1 MSDSQRKLL
10 KALIVGKPNVGK
22 STLLNSLV
30 GEKVS
35 IVSRKAQTTQ
45 RNTTGVVTKDNSQ
58 LIFFDTPG
66 LNKIEKNI
74 RISETF
80 KMVAENV
87 DVLIYMVDNTK
98 KSQSIDDQ
106 FRKWLNNN
114 EKRFRKKILIINKI
128 DCIEKVNLF
137 EITKKINGVINFDE
151 TFFISLSKKSGM
163 ERFLNWLEK
172 QAYSNEWLFQQ
183 TYKSN
188 ISKKNFLSEL
198 TREKV
203 FEYIHEEIPYNLE
216 IKTDYIEPSSNKSL
230 KIYQT
235 IWLNKKSYKPIILG
249 KEGKSIK
256 MISLQARLDMQK
268 FLKSKVHLFI
278 RLKMKKNQV
287 KS

>member
-66 LNKIEKNI
+66 LNKLEKNI
-74 RISETF
+74 RISENF
-80 KMVAENV
+80 KTVAENV

-106 FRKWLNNN
+106 FRNWLNNSEN
-114 EKRFRKKILIINKI
+114 KFRKKILIINKI

-163 ERFLNWLEK
+163 ERFLNWIEK
-172 QAYSNEWLFQQ
+172 QAYSNDWVFQQ

-230 KIYQT
+230 KVYQT
-235 IWLNKKSYKPIILG
+235 VWLNKKSYKPIILG

-256 MISLQARLDMQK
+256 MISMQARLDMQK

-278 RLKMKKNQV
+278 RLKMKK
-287 KS
+287 SG

>member
-45 RNTTGVVTKDNSQ
+45 RNTTGVITKDNSQ

-80 KMVAENV
+80 KTVAENV

-106 FRKWLNNN
+106 FRNWLNNN
-114 EKRFRKKILIINKI
+114 ENKFKKKILIINKI

-137 EITKKINGVINFDE
+137 EITKKINSVISFDE
-151 TFFISLSKKSGM
+151 TFFISLSKKSGL
-163 ERFLNWLEK
+163 ERFFNWVEK
-172 QAYSNEWLFQQ
+172 QAYSNEWVFQQ
-183 TYKSN
+183 THKSN

-216 IKTDYIEPSSNKSL
+216 INTDYIEPSRNKSL
-230 KIYQT
+230 KVYQT
-235 IWLNKKSYKPIILG
+235 VWLNKKSYKPIILG

-256 MISLQARLDMQK
+256 MISVQARLDMRK

-278 RLKMKKNQV
+278 RLKIKNRV
-287 KS
+287 KN

>member
-1 MSDSQRKLL
+1 MSDSQKKLL

-45 RNTTGVVTKDNSQ
+45 KNTTGVITKDNSQ

-80 KMVAENV
+80 KTVAENV

-106 FRKWLNNN
+106 FKNWLNNN
-114 EKRFRKKILIINKI
+114 KNKFKKKVLIINKI

-137 EITKKINGVINFDE
+137 EITKKINSVISFDE
-151 TFFISLSKKSGM
+151 TFFISLSKKSGL
-163 ERFLNWLEK
+163 ERFFNWVEK
-172 QAYSNEWLFQQ
+172 QAYSNEWVFQQ
-183 TYKSN
+183 TFKSN

-216 IKTDYIEPSSNKSL
+216 INTDYIEPSRNKSL
-230 KIYQT
+230 KVYQT
-235 IWLNKKSYKPIILG
+235 VWLNKKSHKPIILG

-256 MISLQARLDMQK
+256 MISVQARLDMQK

-278 RLKMKKNQV
+278 RVKMKK
-287 KS
+287 SG

>member
-45 RNTTGVVTKDNSQ
+45 RNTTGVITKDNSQ

-80 KMVAENV
+80 KTVAENV

-98 KSQSIDDQ
+98 KSQSIDSQ
-106 FRKWLNNN
+106 FRNWLNNN
-114 EKRFRKKILIINKI
+114 ENKFIKKILIINKI

-137 EITKKINGVINFDE
+137 EITKKINSVISFDE
-151 TFFISLSKKSGM
+151 TFFISLSKKSGL
-163 ERFLNWLEK
+163 ERFFNWVEK
-172 QAYSNEWLFQQ
+172 QAYSNEWVFQQ
-183 TYKSN
+183 THKSN

-216 IKTDYIEPSSNKSL
+216 INTDYIEPSRNKSL
-230 KIYQT
+230 KVYQT
-235 IWLNKKSYKPIILG
+235 VWLNKKSHKPIILG

-256 MISLQARLDMQK
+256 MISVQARLDMQK

-278 RLKMKKNQV
+278 RLKMKK
-287 KS
+287 SG

>member
-1 MSDSQRKLL
+1 MSDSHRKLL

-22 STLLNSLV
+22 STLLNFLV

-45 RNTTGVVTKDNSQ
+45 KNTTGVITKDDSQ

-80 KMVAENV
+80 KTVAENV

-106 FRKWLNNN
+106 FRNWLNNN
-114 EKRFRKKILIINKI
+114 ENKFIKKILIINKI

-151 TFFISLSKKSGM
+151 TFFISLSKKSGL
-163 ERFLNWLEK
+163 ERFFNWVEK
-172 QAYSNEWLFQQ
+172 QAYSNEWVFQQ
-183 TYKSN
+183 THKSN

-216 IKTDYIEPSSNKSL
+216 INTDYIEPSRNKSL
-230 KIYQT
+230 KVYQT
-235 IWLNKKSYKPIILG
+235 VWLNKKSHKPIILG

-256 MISLQARLDMQK
+256 MISVQARLDMQK

-278 RLKMKKNQV
+278 RLKIKKP
-287 KS
+287 S

>member
-45 RNTTGVVTKDNSQ
+45 RNTTGVITKDNSQ

-74 RISETF
+74 RIYETF
-80 KMVAENV
+80 KTVAENV

-106 FRKWLNNN
+106 FRNWLNNN
-114 EKRFRKKILIINKI
+114 ENKFKKKILIINKI

-137 EITKKINGVINFDE
+137 EITKKINSIINFDE

-163 ERFLNWLEK
+163 ERFLNWVEK
-172 QAYSNEWLFQQ
+172 QAYSNEWVFQQ
-183 TYKSN
+183 SYKSN

-203 FEYIHEEIPYNLE
+203 FEYIHAEIPYNLE
-216 IKTDYIEPSSNKSL
+216 IKTDYIETSSNNSL
-230 KIYQT
+230 KVYQT
-235 IWLNKKSYKPIILG
+235 VWLNKKSYKPIILG

-256 MISLQARLDMQK
+256 MISMQARLDMQK

-278 RLKMKKNQV
+278 RLKMKK
-287 KS
+287 SG

>member
-1 MSDSQRKLL
+1 MSDFQKKLL

-45 RNTTGVVTKDNSQ
+45 KNTTGVITKDNSQ

-80 KMVAENV
+80 KTVAENV

-106 FRKWLNNN
+106 FRNWLNNN
-114 EKRFRKKILIINKI
+114 ENKFRKKILIINKI

-163 ERFLNWLEK
+163 ERFLNWVEK
-172 QAYSNEWLFQQ
+172 QAYSNEWLFQK

-230 KIYQT
+230 KVYQT
-235 IWLNKKSYKPIILG
+235 VWLHKKSYKPIILG

-278 RLKMKKNQV
+278 RLKMKK
-287 KS
+287 SG

>member
-45 RNTTGVVTKDNSQ
+45 RNTTGVITKDNSQ

-80 KMVAENV
+80 KTVAENV

-106 FRKWLNNN
+106 FKNWLNNK
-114 EKRFRKKILIINKI
+114 EDKFIKKILIINKI

-137 EITKKINGVINFDE
+137 EITKKINSVINFDE
-151 TFFISLSKKSGM
+151 TFFISLSKKSGL
-163 ERFLNWLEK
+163 ERFFNWVEK
-172 QAYSNEWLFQQ
+172 QAYSNEWLFQK

-216 IKTDYIEPSSNKSL
+216 INTDYIEPSGNKSL
-230 KIYQT
+230 KVYQT
-235 IWLNKKSYKPIILG
+235 VWLNKKSHKPIILG

-256 MISLQARLDMQK
+256 MISVQARLDMQK

-278 RLKMKKNQV
+278 RLKMKK
-287 KS
+287 SG

>member
-1 MSDSQRKLL
+1 MSDSQKKLL

-45 RNTTGVVTKDNSQ
+45 KNTTGVITKDNSQ

-74 RISETF
+74 RIYETF
-80 KMVAENV
+80 KTVAENV

-106 FRKWLNNN
+106 FRNWLNNN
-114 EKRFRKKILIINKI
+114 ENKFRKKILIINKI

-163 ERFLNWLEK
+163 ERFLNWIEK
-172 QAYSNEWLFQQ
+172 QAYSNDWVFQQ

-216 IKTDYIEPSSNKSL
+216 IKTDYIEASSNKSL
-230 KIYQT
+230 KVYQT
-235 IWLNKKSYKPIILG
+235 VWLHKKSYKPIILG

-278 RLKMKKNQV
+278 RLKMKK
-287 KS
+287 SG

>member
-45 RNTTGVVTKDNSQ
+45 RNTTGVITKDNSQ

-66 LNKIEKNI
+66 LNKIEKSI

-80 KMVAENV
+80 KTVAENV

-106 FRKWLNNN
+106 FKNWLNNN
-114 EKRFRKKILIINKI
+114 EDKFIKKILIINKI

-163 ERFLNWLEK
+163 EKFLNWVEE
-172 QAYSNEWLFQQ
+172 QAYSNEWVFQQ

-188 ISKKNFLSEL
+188 ISKKKFLSEL

-203 FEYIHEEIPYNLE
+203 FEYVHEEIPYNLE
-216 IKTDYIEPSSNKSL
+216 IKTDYIKPSGNKSL
-230 KIYQT
+230 KVYQT
-235 IWLNKKSYKPIILG
+235 VWLNKKSYKPIILG

-256 MISLQARLDMQK
+256 MISVQARLDMQK
-268 FLKSKVHLFI
+268 FLKRKVHLFI
-278 RLKMKKNQV
+278 RLKMKK
-287 KS
+287 SG

>member
-1 MSDSQRKLL
+1 MSESQRKLL

-22 STLLNSLV
+22 STLLNSIV

-45 RNTTGVVTKDNSQ
+45 KNTTGVITKDNSQ

-66 LNKIEKNI
+66 LKKIEKNI

-80 KMVAENV
+80 KTVAENV

-106 FRKWLNNN
+106 FRNWLNNN
-114 EKRFRKKILIINKI
+114 ENKFRKKILIINKI

-137 EITKKINGVINFDE
+137 EITKKINSVISFDE

-163 ERFLNWLEK
+163 ERFLNWVEK

-216 IKTDYIEPSSNKSL
+216 IKTDYIEPSSNNSL
-230 KIYQT
+230 KVYQT
-235 IWLNKKSYKPIILG
+235 VWLNKKSYKPIILG

-256 MISLQARLDMQK
+256 MISVQARLDMQK

>member
-1 MSDSQRKLL
+1 MSDFQKKLL

-30 GEKVS
+30 VEKVS

-45 RNTTGVVTKDNSQ
+45 KNTTGVITKDNSQ

-74 RISETF
+74 RIYETF
-80 KMVAENV
+80 KTVAENL

-106 FRKWLNNN
+106 FRNWLNNN
-114 EKRFRKKILIINKI
+114 ENKFKKKILIINKI

-151 TFFISLSKKSGM
+151 TFFISLSKKSGL
-163 ERFLNWLEK
+163 ERFLNWVEK

-230 KIYQT
+230 KVYQT
-235 IWLNKKSYKPIILG
+235 VWLHKKSYKPIILG

-278 RLKMKKNQV
+278 RLKMKK
-287 KS
+287 SG

>member
-1 MSDSQRKLL
+1 MSNSQKKLL

-45 RNTTGVVTKDNSQ
+45 KNTTGVITKDNSQ

-74 RISETF
+74 RIYETF
-80 KMVAENV
+80 KTVAENV

-106 FRKWLNNN
+106 FRNWLNINDN
-114 EKRFRKKILIINKI
+114 KFKKKILIINKI

-137 EITKKINGVINFDE
+137 EITRKINGVINFDE

-163 ERFLNWLEK
+163 ERFLNWVEK

-216 IKTDYIEPSSNKSL
+216 IKTDYIEPGSNKSL
-230 KIYQT
+230 KVYQT
-235 IWLNKKSYKPIILG
+235 VWLQKKSYKPIILG

-278 RLKMKKNQV
+278 RLKMKK
-287 KS
+287 SG

>member
-45 RNTTGVVTKDNSQ
+45 KNTTGVITKDNSQ

-74 RISETF
+74 RIYETF
-80 KMVAENV
+80 KTVAENV

-106 FRKWLNNN
+106 FRNWLNNN
-114 EKRFRKKILIINKI
+114 ENKFRKKILIINKI
-128 DCIEKVNLF
+128 DFIEKVNLF
-137 EITKKINGVINFDE
+137 EITKKINSVINFDE
-151 TFFISLSKKSGM
+151 TFFISLSKKSGL
-163 ERFLNWLEK
+163 ERFFNWVEK
-172 QAYSNEWLFQQ
+172 QAYSNEWLFQK

-230 KIYQT
+230 KVYQT
-235 IWLNKKSYKPIILG
+235 VWLNKKSYKPIILG

-256 MISLQARLDMQK
+256 MISVQARLDMQK

-278 RLKMKKNQV
+278 RLKMKK
-287 KS
+287 SG

>member
-1 MSDSQRKLL
+1 MSDSQKKLL

-45 RNTTGVVTKDNSQ
+45 KNTTGVVTKDNSQ

-80 KMVAENV
+80 KTVAENV

-106 FRKWLNNN
+106 FRNWLNNN
-114 EKRFRKKILIINKI
+114 ENKFKKKILIINKI

-137 EITKKINGVINFDE
+137 EITKKINDVINFDE

-163 ERFLNWLEK
+163 ERFLNWVEK

-230 KIYQT
+230 KVYQT
-235 IWLNKKSYKPIILG
+235 VWLYKKSYKPIILG

-278 RLKMKKNQV
+278 RLKMKK
-287 KS
+287 SG

>member
-1 MSDSQRKLL
+1 M
-10 KALIVGKPNVGK
+10 V
-22 STLLNSLV
+22 NSLV

-45 RNTTGVVTKDNSQ
+45 RNTTGVITKDNSQ

-80 KMVAENV
+80 KTVADNV

-106 FRKWLNNN
+106 FRNWLNNN
-114 EKRFRKKILIINKI
+114 ENKFIKKILIINKI

-163 ERFLNWLEK
+163 ERFLKWVEK

-183 TYKSN
+183 NYRSN

-216 IKTDYIEPSSNKSL
+216 INTDYIEPSRNKSL
-230 KIYQT
+230 KVYQT
-235 IWLNKKSYKPIILG
+235 VWLNKKSHKPIILG

-256 MISLQARLDMQK
+256 MISVQARLDMQK

-278 RLKMKKNQV
+278 RLKMKK
-287 KS
+287 SG

>member
-1 MSDSQRKLL
+1 MSDPQKKLL

-45 RNTTGVVTKDNSQ
+45 RNTTGVITKDNSQ

-80 KMVAENV
+80 KTVAENV

-106 FRKWLNNN
+106 FRNWLNNN
-114 EKRFRKKILIINKI
+114 ENKFRKKILIINKI

-163 ERFLNWLEK
+163 ERFLNWVEK

-216 IKTDYIEPSSNKSL
+216 INTDYIEPSCNKSL
-230 KIYQT
+230 KVYQT
-235 IWLNKKSYKPIILG
+235 VWLNKKSHKPIILG

-256 MISLQARLDMQK
+256 MISVQARLDMQK

-278 RLKMKKNQV
+278 RLKMKKSN
-287 KS
+287 

>member
-22 STLLNSLV
+22 STLLNSIV

-45 RNTTGVVTKDNSQ
+45 KNTTGVITKDNSQ

-80 KMVAENV
+80 KTVAENV

-98 KSQSIDDQ
+98 KSQSIDSQ
-106 FRKWLNNN
+106 FRNWLNNN
-114 EKRFRKKILIINKI
+114 ENKFIKKILIINKI

-137 EITKKINGVINFDE
+137 EITKKINSVISFDE
-151 TFFISLSKKSGM
+151 TFFISLSKKSGL
-163 ERFLNWLEK
+163 ERFFNWVEK
-172 QAYSNEWLFQQ
+172 QAYSNEWVYQQ
-183 TYKSN
+183 TFKSN

-216 IKTDYIEPSSNKSL
+216 INTDYIEPSRNKSL
-230 KIYQT
+230 KVYQT
-235 IWLNKKSYKPIILG
+235 VWLNKKSHKPIILG

-256 MISLQARLDMQK
+256 MISVQARLDMQK

-278 RLKMKKNQV
+278 RLKMKK
-287 KS
+287 SG

>member
-1 MSDSQRKLL
+1 MSDYQRKLL
-10 KALIVGKPNVGK
+10 KGLIVGKPNVGK

-45 RNTTGVVTKDNSQ
+45 RNTTGVITKDNSQ

-80 KMVAENV
+80 KTVAENV

-106 FRKWLNNN
+106 FRNWLNNN
-114 EKRFRKKILIINKI
+114 ENKFIKKILIINKI

-137 EITKKINGVINFDE
+137 EITKRINGVINFDE
-151 TFFISLSKKSGM
+151 TFFISLSKKSGL
-163 ERFLNWLEK
+163 ERFFNWVEK
-172 QAYSNEWLFQQ
+172 QAYSNEWVFQQ

-216 IKTDYIEPSSNKSL
+216 INTDYIEPGRNKSL
-230 KIYQT
+230 KVYQT
-235 IWLNKKSYKPIILG
+235 VWLNKKSHKPIILG

-256 MISLQARLDMQK
+256 MISVQARLDMQK

-278 RLKMKKNQV
+278 RLKMKK
-287 KS
+287 SG